1 MDVSRFQSRRRP
13 TNALSSTTI
22 LPNDLI
28 TKAFSCLPVKSLMR
42 LRCMSKFY
50 NSLISNPFFIKMHLR
65 QSSRNPHLA
74 IASKQIFPCLRF
86 IVPISKILENNLI
99 NFPFCLPYQLSVNE
113 QCWLVGS
120 CNGVLCFVYYSTITH
135 NSYQYSWLKFYNPA
149 TKVESK
155 ELAYFED
162 HFNDSYFF
170 TKYIFGYDILT
181 DMYKVVALHL
191 IGDGKTEFKTVVRVF
206 TLGDHFWRI
215 IESFLVG
222 PLSLNLPSE
231 RSGVYFNGYVYWL
244 ALKNCVRAN
253 MAFESNGITIDQF
266 VIMSLDL
273 STETHMELLPPQGF
287 HEVPDLE
294 PTICVLKDSLCFCHD
309 FKQTHFVIWKMEK
322 FGVVVSWTQLVKIS
336 YDDQNLLSIFSWL
349 PLHISED
356 NNTLILAN
364 MQAHSAMIYNLE
376 ENSVEML
383 SNEPLWAFSKD
394 HVESLVSI
402 C

>member
-50 NSLISNPFFIKMHLR
+50 NSLISTPFFIKMHLR
-65 QSSRNPHLA
+65 HSSRNPHLA

-113 QCWLVGS
+113 QC
-120 CNGVLCFVYYSTITH
+120 C
-135 NSYQYSWLKFYNPA
+135 WLKFYNPA

-170 TKYIFGYDILT
+170 T
-181 DMYKVVALHL
+181 
-191 IGDGKTEFKTVVRVF
+191 
-206 TLGDHFWRI
+206 
-215 IESFLVG
+215 
-222 PLSLNLPSE
+222 SLNLPSE

-244 ALKNCVRAN
+244 ALKNCVRVN

-383 SNEPLWAFSKD
+383 SNEPLWAFSTEP
-394 HVESLVSI
+394 VGSLFHLNLKKRQMKL
-402 C
+402 